1 MDKELCRKNN
11 HSSSGKDH
19 EKKMKALCFHQHGG
33 PDVLRYEDVADPTP
47 GKGQVLVE
55 VKACALNH
63 LDIFVM
69 HGWPGLVLEMPHWGG
84 SDIAGVVAGLGE
96 GVTGF
101 ETGRRI
107 VIDHGINPIED
118 EFTRRGE
125 HSMSPRYMIIGEHI
139 RGGFAKYVTA
149 PAKNLVTMPD
159 NIDFPQACAPLLVT
173 LTAWRMLINRA
184 KLQAGETVL
193 LVGAGGG
200 VNTAA
205 IQIAKMAGATVY
217 VVAGNAEKAK
227 KARELGA
234 DFVID
239 RSVTDWGKELR
250 RLTAKRGVDLVVDN
264 VGAATL
270 DISMAVVARGG
281 RIVIVG
287 NTSGP
292 QVEIDVRRIFGKQI
306 SLIGSTM
313 GSPQD
318 FRDITSL
325 LWSGRLKAIVGEVMP
340 LSEGKRGVEIMQRGE
355 MFGKIV
361 LAP

>member
-1 MDKELCRKNN
+1 
-11 HSSSGKDH
+11 
-19 EKKMKALCFHQHGG
+19 MKALCFHQHGG

-55 VKACALNH
+55 VRACALNH

-69 HGWPGLVLEMPHWGG
+69 HGWPGLDLEMPHWGG
-84 SDIAGVVAGLGE
+84 ADIAGVVAGLGE

-101 ETGRRI
+101 ETGLGV
-107 VIDHGINPIED
+107 VIDHGINPFED

-125 HSMSPRYMIIGEHI
+125 HSMSPRYMIIGEHF

-149 PAKNLVTMPD
+149 PAKNLVRMPD
-159 NIDFPQACAPLLVT
+159 DIDFPEACAPLLVT
-173 LTAWRMLINRA
+173 LTAWRMLIKRG

-193 LVGAGGG
+193 AVGAGGG
-200 VNTAA
+200 VNSAA
-205 IQIAKMAGATVY
+205 IQIAKMAGATVF
-217 VVAGNAEKAK
+217 VVASNAEKAE

-234 DFVID
+234 DFAID
-239 RSVTDWGKELR
+239 RSVTDWGKEIR
-250 RLTAKRGVDLVVDN
+250 RLTANRGVDLVVDN

-270 DISMAVVARGG
+270 NISMAVAARGG

-292 QVEIDVRRIFGKQI
+292 QVEIDVRSIFGKQI

-313 GSPQD
+313 GGPQD
-318 FRDITSL
+318 FRDVTRL
-325 LWSGRLKAIVGEVMP
+325 LWSGRIKTVLGEVIP
-340 LSEGKRGVEIMQRGE
+340 LSLGRRAYEIMQRGQ

-361 LAP
+361 LVP